1 MRRRYLFK
9 YGEKENPWE
18 KLEQARVKNIKKELA
33 DRVVGQD
40 EAIEKIE
47 KTVVK
52 AYMGLTGLHKTS
64 SRSMPKGVFF
74 FVGPTGVGKTEL
86 SKALAK
92 FLFGDEQACIRFD
105 MSEYAQENSDQKLI
119 GAAPGYVGYEEG
131 GQYDYL
137 KNQNSSIISDLESLY
152 SSTTHKHSFNTLRDF
167 LASIRDYFIDWR
179 YSYDSGALN
188 VNLNTLS
195 DVLNI
200 FEDYSLKKFIP
211 ISGLITISS
220 ASDGQSMSIDDF
232 DDIIKN

>member
-1 MRRRYLFK
+1 MANVTVSN
-9 YGEKENPWE
+9 EKIVRLHSGAQGFRTAFYVIYNS
-18 KLEQARVKNIKKELA
+18 AMSKEGCESWAQEGDFMSVL
-33 DRVVGQD
+33 GTNGCF
-40 EAIEKIE
+40 AIELYLKFIMVIDSFN
-47 KTVVK
+47 TS
-52 AYMGLTGLHKTS
+52 TGS
-64 SRSMPKGVFF
+64 
-74 FVGPTGVGKTEL
+74 
-86 SKALAK
+86 
-92 FLFGDEQACIRFD
+92 GDHLRRHSLDI
-105 MSEYAQENSDQKLI
+105 L
-119 GAAPGYVGYEEG
+119 
-131 GQYDYL
+131 YDYL

-200 FEDYSLKKFIP
+200 FEDYSLKKFKS

-232 DDIIKN
+232 DDIKKD